1 MLISCFVFFLSFLL
15 NYGTAIS
22 AVVASAMPNKE
33 EAAKTSLEVKEE
45 EQQAAVNQVANLTL
59 TLAGSA
65 CDTVSAAYAS
75 TKQSHPYIQSM
86 CDAAGKGVKSVSGAP
101 ASCVQP
107 LLTSLEPHVS
117 CCSEYA
123 SKGLGKLGEKLPL
136 LQKPVDEIISDT
148 KELVAARVADAKDV
162 VSSKVAE
169 VMDVAKETLQS
180 SVEADRS
187 AVSSVGMVMDSRVGQ
202 MAGSEAEA
210 VVERTEDDSFPI
222 GNKELAKLAASEE
235 DVGIMTVEWQREQ
248 RRYFVRLGS
257 FSDELHLFAF
267 LHSTDR
273 MKRVWQGMQE
283 PLAQLHCIIELI
295 EVFKQG
301 FNQKLQEG
309 QEKLHQMW
317 LDWSRKCSKERG
329 DKSSEE
335 PEEMESLAL
344 LMACSITQQLQDTCH
359 KIVSAIQG
367 LPSSLQD
374 KAKQSLSAIEE
385 LHASFSAASSFQDL
399 SSSVLT
405 QGQKQLAVIQ
415 GCMEELLDYLQN
427 NTPLSCLVG
436 PFCPVKKEVETSQE
450 EEPLQEKGAETA
462 GAGGHEASTTLM

>member
-1 MLISCFVFFLSFLL
+1 M
-15 NYGTAIS
+15 
-22 AVVASAMPNKE
+22 ASAMPNKG
-33 EAAKTSLEVKEE
+33 EAAKTSVEVREEE
-45 EQQAAVNQVANLTL
+45 EQVAVNQVANLTL

-65 CDTVSAAYAS
+65 CDMVSAAYAS

-86 CDAAGKGVKSVSGAP
+86 CDSAEKGVKSVTGAT
-101 ASCVQP
+101 ATCVQP
-107 LLTSLEPHVS
+107 LRTSLEPHVAAA
-117 CCSEYA
+117 SEYA
-123 SKGLGKLGEKLPL
+123 SKGLEKLGEKLPL
-136 LQKPVDEIISDT
+136 LQKPVDQILSDT
-148 KELVAARVADAKDV
+148 KELVSSRVADAKDV

-169 VMDVAKETLQS
+169 VMDVAKETLQN
-180 SVEADRS
+180 SVEAARS

-202 MAGSEAEA
+202 MAASKAEA
-210 VVERTEDDSFPI
+210 VVERTEDDSLPI

-235 DVGIMTVEWQREQ
+235 DVGIIPVEQQREK
-248 RRYFVRLGS
+248 RRYFVRLES
-257 FSDELHLFAF
+257 LSDDLRLLAY
-267 LHSTDR
+267 LHSTDKL
-273 MKRVWQGMQE
+273 KRVWQGMQE
-283 PLAQLHCIIELI
+283 PLAQLHCIIELT

-317 LDWSRKCSKERG
+317 LDWSRKCSEESG
-329 DKSSEE
+329 DESSAE

-344 LMACSITQQLQDTCH
+344 LMACTITQHLQVTCH

-399 SSSVLT
+399 SNSVLT

-415 GCMEELLDYLQN
+415 EYMEELLDYLKN
-427 NTPLSCLVG
+427 NTPLSWLVG
-436 PFCPVKKEVETSQE
+436 PFCPGKEEVETSQE
-450 EEPLQEKGAETA
+450 EEEEALQEKGEETA
-462 GAGGHEASTTLM
+462 GAGGDEASTTCM